1 MKPLDQN
8 PKFQAISRTK
18 PLGLA
23 LCALLLSTAAMA
35 EEASLTYP
43 TLVRDSSG
51 VVVRNNYGECW
62 GTGPNDTTRHPT
74 TECGQAGPAPKP
86 APIAAAQPAPLP
98 PPPPVAQPAPA
109 PVAKAPDITLSAD
122 ALFDFDKSV
131 LKPEGK
137 AAIERELKRTHFE
150 GGGVGVRSIKVVGN
164 TDSVGKAEYNQK
176 LSERRAE
183 AVKAYLVSKGVP
195 ADKIHTEGHGLRDP
209 VASNK
214 TKEGRAKNRR
224 ADIWFETK

>member
-8 PKFQAISRTK
+8 LEFQAGSLTK

-35 EEASLTYP
+35 NDSSALTYP
-43 TLVRDSSG
+43 TIVRDSNG

-62 GTGPNDTTRHPT
+62 GTGPNDTTHRPT
-74 TECGQAGPAPKP
+74 TECGQAAPAPKP
-86 APIAAAQPAPLP
+86 APVAAAKPAPLP
-98 PPPPVAQPAPA
+98 PPPPPAQPAPM
-109 PVAKAPDITLSAD
+109 AKAPDITLSAD

-131 LKPEGK
+131 LKPKGK
-137 AAIERELKRTHFE
+137 AAIDRELKRTHFE

-164 TDSVGKAEYNQK
+164 TDSVGKPAYNQK

-195 ADKIHTEGHGLRDP
+195 ASKIHTEGHGMRDP